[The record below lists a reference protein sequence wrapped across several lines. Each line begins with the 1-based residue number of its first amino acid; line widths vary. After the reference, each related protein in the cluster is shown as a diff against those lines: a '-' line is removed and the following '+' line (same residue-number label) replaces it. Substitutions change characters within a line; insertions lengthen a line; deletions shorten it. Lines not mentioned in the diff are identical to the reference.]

1 MGKVTL
7 MFDALNPETNLFNAS
22 LSDWEKGVNNV
33 PGIDPLLN
41 NTQTKFSRGSGLSSD
56 YFLQPTVAFSV
67 RDIFINSIDFNQP
80 EITESFYANDPE
92 NYDSL
97 VNVLTGA
104 YEDVYTNNSSL
115 IFESENAN
123 LNTGFDHEI
132 EPDISIVSGTLRADR
147 FSVEPEN
154 KFTVISGN
162 GNVDFGKGAKDVLDL
177 SDTFSSNV
185 KFDFASLT
193 EGGVVFNP
201 GNGDRVFDTITLN
214 NGNQIL
220 FEGIDTIQFADGA
233 VNLSTTPND
242 PLFDQQ
248 WNLHIMGVHNA
259 WRFTT
264 GSEQVL
270 IGVQD
275 TGLGFNYFDK
285 IHPDLKNV
293 IGYMNNV
300 GDDFS
305 DSNSSHGTAVHSII
319 SANTNNGIGMSG
331 INWNS
336 TVFNI
341 DVLGG
346 DKNDQTLVEAT
357 KNMIAEAEENNQN
370 LVINMSLGT
379 ATFGVNY
386 HASLAKVIA
395 DNPDVLF
402 VISAGNRGNL
412 GKEGIASPA
421 ILAEQY
427 DNVIAVGASWGTE
440 DANGYS
446 REPGQRIEYS
456 GWWGSQYG
464 SGLTLMGPSEVV
476 SARASDSGWGGHFN
490 YQTNFNGTSASAPNV
505 AGVASLV
512 WSANENLTA
521 ANIKQIL
528 SETAYDLGSS
538 GYDMYYGHGFV
549 NADAAVRRALV
560 ANSENLG

>member
-1 MGKVTL
+1 
-7 MFDALNPETNLFNAS
+7 MFDTFPTETNFLNAVP
-22 LSDWEKGVNNV
+22 SDLDKGINT
-33 PGIDPLLN
+33 LLTTAAFFTDN
-41 NTQTKFSRGSGLSSD
+41 PSKFSRNSGYDSS
-56 YFLQPTVAFSV
+56 YLLYQLENVQIGKNL
-67 RDIFINSIDFNQP
+67 RNSIAFNEPEFTDDFAYKTN
-80 EITESFYANDPE
+80 EISSKGVDI
-92 NYDSL
+92 
-97 VNVLTGA
+97 LTGSSVNDRA
-104 YEDVYTNNSSL
+104 ANTNINLIPTNDNLIANS
-115 IFESENAN
+115 EQD
-123 LNTGFDHEI
+123 NT
-132 EPDISIVSGTLRADR
+132 PNISIISGTLRADR

-185 KFDFASLT
+185 KFDFAFLT